1 MNGTIACLI
10 ACALASTALPTIAAA
25 QDTTAHT
32 NGTYKAPR
40 NAYGQP
46 DFTGTWSNTT
56 MTRMERAASY
66 NGRLVL
72 TPQEVAALEG
82 ERAKAKVDGAKP
94 TAQNATITDLVK
106 KCDIPGVP
114 NGGPDC
120 GVNLAWIDAGERVAR
135 VNGEPRTSLI
145 TFPAD
150 GRIPYKPGKDPRGS
164 FWGAGHAD
172 NPEDRGL
179 ADRCIIGE
187 NVTSGSVMSPS
198 LYNNTYVIQQGKD
211 AAVIVL
217 EMSHEPRIV
226 RLNAKH
232 SNTPKW
238 YGDSI
243 GHYEGDTLVVET
255 TNFHPE
261 QLTRNS
267 PQLKMTERF
276 TRTGKDRLLY
286 QFKVEDP
293 ETYSQAWG
301 GEYEFHPSDGP
312 QYEYACHEGN
322 YGLKDIL
329 EGARADEKAGKPR
342 ETASAT
348 PAAE

>member
-1 MNGTIACLI
+1 MSARIAWFV
-10 ACALASTALPTIAAA
+10 ACVLASTALPAGAATRHAAA
-25 QDTTAHT
+25 PSTGA
-32 NGTYKAPR
+32 YKAPR
-40 NAYGQP
+40 NGFDQP

-56 MTRMERAASY
+56 LTRMERPTSF
-66 NGRLVL
+66 NGRLVP
-72 TPQEVAALEG
+72 TPEEIASLEG
-82 ERAKAKVDGAKP
+82 ERAKAKVEAAKP
-94 TAQNATITDLVK
+94 TAQEATITDLVK

-135 VNGEPRTSLI
+135 VNGEPRSSLI
-145 TFPAD
+145 TFPTD
-150 GRIPYKPGKDPRGS
+150 GRIPYKPGKSGRGS
-164 FWGAGHAD
+164 AWGAGHAD
-172 NPEDRGL
+172 NPEDRSL
-179 ADRCIIGE
+179 ADRCIVGE

-198 LYNNTYVIQQGKD
+198 LYNNTYLIQQGPD
-211 AAVIVL
+211 AVVIVL

-226 RLNAKH
+226 RLNAEH
-232 SNTPKW
+232 SATPKW

-267 PQLKMTERF
+267 AKLKMTERF

-293 ETYSQAWG
+293 ETYTQPWG
-301 GEYEFHPSDGP
+301 GEYEFHASDAP

-322 YGLKDIL
+322 YGLVGIL
-329 EGARADEKAGKPR
+329 QGARADEKAGRPR
-342 ETASAT
+342 ETASTAS
-348 PAAE
+348 ARE